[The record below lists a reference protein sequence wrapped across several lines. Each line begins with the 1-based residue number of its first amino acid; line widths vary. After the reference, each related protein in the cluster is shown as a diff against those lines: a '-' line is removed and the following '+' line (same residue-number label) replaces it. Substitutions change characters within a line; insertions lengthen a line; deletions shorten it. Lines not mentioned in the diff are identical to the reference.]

1 MRRIAVLCLLL
12 LFGCVKMDDLHK
24 DPNKATIA
32 PPGIIFSGVAQAMFV
47 KPWGDAQ
54 RSAQYHCL
62 TSAYYGNQSY
72 SFGAAGFYYTALRNI
87 DQLVKEANRNGG
99 DAMRPYYALADFM
112 RAWFYIK
119 MTVQTGD
126 IPMREAMKAE
136 QGIDRP
142 VYDAQRDVYLQ
153 CLQLLQQSQDT
164 LAKLNS
170 KGNYRIEGDV
180 FFRGNLKQWQ
190 KVVNAFRLRVL
201 VSLSN
206 KTNDAGFQIK
216 KNFADILQLPLP
228 ESNEDNLQIIYSAA
242 EVSNYYP
249 SYSLTPA
256 ADAKRNPLGATYVNL
271 LKQLRDPRLF
281 VVGRPAAIN
290 TTDGSTAH
298 DFNAYRGATTGTLQA
313 ALNDSASSGYFSLPD
328 DQYWFSSPV
337 GHPTILLGYP
347 EVSFTIAEAINR
359 GWVTDKDA
367 ALYYQAGIRASMQ
380 SYALPADTIHQY
392 LAQPQ
397 LGYAG
402 NDARGLQQILL
413 QKYLAFFQQSDWEAF
428 YNQRRTGIPAFA
440 TGPANQ
446 NHGLIPLRWT
456 YPASESFDNIH
467 HLTEALQRQYNGADN
482 INGVM
487 WLLK

>member
-1 MRRIAVLCLLL
+1 MRRIAVLLLL
-12 LFGCVKMDDLHK
+12 LLSGCMKMDDLRK
-24 DPNKATIA
+24 NPNKATIA
-32 PPGIIFSGVAQAMFV
+32 PPGVIFSGVAQAMFV

-62 TSAYYGNQSY
+62 TYSLYGNQSY
-72 SFGAAGFYYTALRNI
+72 SFGAADFYYTALRNI
-87 DQLVKEANRNGG
+87 DQLEKEANRIGG
-99 DAMRPYYALADFM
+99 DAMRPYYAMADFM

-126 IPMREAMKAE
+126 IPMSEAMKAE

-142 VYDAQRDVYLQ
+142 SYDAQRDVYLQ

-170 KGNYRIEGDV
+170 KGNYRIEGD
-180 FFRGNLKQWQ
+180 FFFKGDLRQWQ
-190 KVVNAFRLRVL
+190 KIVNAFRLRVL
-201 VSLSN
+201 VSLSK
-206 KTNDAGFQIK
+206 KTDDAGFQIK
-216 KNFADILQLPLP
+216 KNFTDILQLPLP
-228 ESNEDNLQIIYSAA
+228 ESNADNLQITYSAA

-249 SYSLTPA
+249 SYSLTPE
-256 ADAKRNPLGATYVNL
+256 ADAKRNPLGATYVDL
-271 LKQLRDPRLF
+271 LKQFRDPRLF
-281 VVGRPAAIN
+281 VVGKPAAIN
-290 TTDGSTAH
+290 NKDGLSAH
-298 DFNAYRGATTGTLQA
+298 DFNAYRGASTGTLQG
-313 ALNDSASSGYFSLPD
+313 ALNDSASKGYFSLPD

-359 GWVTDKDA
+359 GWVTGKDA

-380 SYALPADTIHQY
+380 SYALPADTIQQY

-397 LGYAG
+397 IIYAG
-402 NDARGLQQILL
+402 NDAQGLQQILL
-413 QKYLAFFQQSDWEAF
+413 QKYLDFFQQSDWEAF

-456 YPASESFDNIH
+456 YPASESIDNIY
-467 HLTEALQRQYNGADN
+467 HLTAALQRQYNGADN

>member
-1 MRRIAVLCLLL
+1 MHRIAALLL
-12 LFGCVKMDDLHK
+12 LLLSGCMKMDDLRK
-24 DPNKATIA
+24 NPNKATIA
-32 PPGIIFSGVAQAMFV
+32 PPGVIFSGIAQAMFV

-54 RSAQYHCL
+54 RSTQYHCL
-62 TSAYYGNQSY
+62 TYSYYGDQSY

-87 DQLVKEANRNGG
+87 DQLVKEANRNGS

-136 QGIDRP
+136 KGIDRP

-164 LAKLNS
+164 LAVLNS
-170 KGNYRIEGDV
+170 KGTYKIDGDV

-201 VSLSN
+201 VSLSH
-206 KTNDAGFQIK
+206 KADDAGFQIK
-216 KNFADILQLPLP
+216 KNFSDILQLPLP
-228 ESNEDNLQIIYSAA
+228 ESNEDNLQITYSAA

-249 SYSLTPA
+249 SYSLNPE

-281 VVGRPAAIN
+281 VVGKPAAISI
-290 TTDGSTAH
+290 TDSSAAH

-313 ALNDSASSGYFSLPD
+313 ALNDSASSGYFSFPD
-328 DQYWFSSPV
+328 DQYWFSSPI

-347 EVSFTIAEAINR
+347 EISFTIAEAINR
-359 GWVTDKDA
+359 GWVTGKDA
-367 ALYYQAGIRASMQ
+367 TLYYQAGIRASMQ
-380 SYALPADTIHQY
+380 SYAIPADTISQY

-397 LGYAG
+397 LAYAG
-402 NDARGLQQILL
+402 NDAHGLQQILQ
-413 QKYLAFFQQSDWEAF
+413 QKYLAFFQQSDWEPF
-428 YNQRRTGIPAFA
+428 YNQRRTGIPAFS
-440 TGPANQ
+440 TGPGNQ
-446 NHGLIPLRWT
+446 NNGLIPRRWT
-456 YPASESFDNIH
+456 YPASESIDNIQ